1 VNYVVSVIFRAIP
14 LAMMA
19 VCVGFGVYV
28 WTAGE
33 ASGNF
38 VAGRV
43 VTFLGVICLCL
54 FCTAATII
62 RQLIGRYTT
71 VDRVVYPT
79 IGYVAAAG
87 TAAYGVSLFVGA
99 PSSGLNQQYVAGHVV
114 FGLGLI
120 AGCVAT
126 VATASTK
133 FSLIPENS
141 QAAEGDRRV
150 PPAAFPRA
158 AVLVLGAIP
167 VVLAIVAWSF
177 SIANLAMATTPGTFT
192 VGHVVAGLAFIC
204 TSLIALVWSILRQVQ
219 NTYGQRDR
227 IIWPWLVIVMGSLS
241 LIWGIVLLALDNESY
256 YLTPGF
262 VMTGL
267 GLVCFS
273 ILSKVGLLA
282 LVWRRTFEL
291 ANRVPLIPILTALT
305 CLFLAAFVFQAAVVD
320 PNVFIPA
327 RVLVGLGAIC
337 FSLYSMSASL
347 RAAPRPVGD
356 PEPSACWDLQATRRR
371 RAATTKPEPSCQ
383 QLSWWDPLSPTTP
396 RVEGSGRVVSRTG
409 GCGFRRRPGRSGPSA
424 PGR

>member
-1 VNYVVSVIFRAIP
+1 VNYLVSVIFRAIP
-14 LAMMA
+14 VAMMA
-19 VCVGFGVYV
+19 VCFGFGLYV

-33 ASGNF
+33 TSGNF

-71 VDRVVYPT
+71 LDRVVYPT
-79 IGYVAAAG
+79 IGYLAAAG
-87 TAAYGVSLFVGA
+87 TAAYGASLFTGA
-99 PSSGLNQQYVAGHVV
+99 SSSGLNKEYVAGHVV

-141 QAAEGDRRV
+141 QSAEGHR
-150 PPAAFPRA
+150 PPAAFPRG

-177 SIANLAMATTPGTFT
+177 SIAYLAMETTPGRFT
-192 VGHVVAGLAFIC
+192 VGHVVGGLAMIC

-219 NTYGQRDR
+219 NTYGERDR
-227 IIWPWLVIVMGSLS
+227 TTWPWLVIVMGSLS
-241 LIWGIVLLALDNESY
+241 MIWGIVLLALDNESY

-262 VMTGL
+262 VMIGL

-291 ANRVPLIPILTALT
+291 ANRVPLIPILTALA
-305 CLFLAAFVFQAAVVD
+305 CLFLAAFVFQAAVANS
-320 PNVFIPA
+320 NVFIPA

-337 FSLYSMSASL
+337 FSLYSIVSIL
-347 RAAPRPVGD
+347 
-356 PEPSACWDLQATRRR
+356 E
-371 RAATTKPEPSCQ
+371 
-383 QLSWWDPLSPTTP
+383 
-396 RVEGSGRVVSRTG
+396 SGTSS
-409 GCGFRRRPGRSGPSA
+409 SG
-424 PGR
+424 

>member
-1 VNYVVSVIFRAIP
+1 VNYLVSVIFRAIP
-14 LAMMA
+14 VAMMA
-19 VCVGFGVYV
+19 VCFGFGLYV

-33 ASGNF
+33 TSGNF

-71 VDRVVYPT
+71 LDRVVYPT
-79 IGYVAAAG
+79 IGYLAAAG
-87 TAAYGVSLFVGA
+87 TAAYGASLFTGA
-99 PSSGLNQQYVAGHVV
+99 SSSGLNKEYVAGHVV

-141 QAAEGDRRV
+141 QSAEGHR
-150 PPAAFPRA
+150 PPAAFPRG

-177 SIANLAMATTPGTFT
+177 SIANLAMETTPGRFT
-192 VGHVVAGLAFIC
+192 VGHVVGGLAMIC

-219 NTYGQRDR
+219 NTYGERDR
-227 IIWPWLVIVMGSLS
+227 TTWPWLVIVMGSLS
-241 LIWGIVLLALDNESY
+241 MIWGIVLLALDNESY

-262 VMTGL
+262 VMIGL

-291 ANRVPLIPILTALT
+291 ANRVPLIPILTALA
-305 CLFLAAFVFQAAVVD
+305 CLFLAAFVFQAAVANS
-320 PNVFIPA
+320 NVFIPA

-337 FSLYSMSASL
+337 FSLYSIVSIL
-347 RAAPRPVGD
+347 
-356 PEPSACWDLQATRRR
+356 E
-371 RAATTKPEPSCQ
+371 
-383 QLSWWDPLSPTTP
+383 
-396 RVEGSGRVVSRTG
+396 SGTSS
-409 GCGFRRRPGRSGPSA
+409 SG
-424 PGR
+424 